1 MRLSQVVRPG
11 PGQYIKGEH
20 VLEMLDGLLESF
32 SHPVMISGEAS
43 YDVYC
48 SYMKAWEGERL
59 LYDRT
64 ASDEDAKRL
73 AEKAKGADVL
83 VGVGGGKVL
92 DTTKLVA
99 ELLDVEYILI
109 PTLAGTCAGYTP
121 VAAVYDPEH
130 HFRRVHYFERAP
142 LATIVDDVLL
152 LDEPEEYLMSGMAD
166 TLAKWYE
173 SKAIVEHLDG
183 EKDACVDLGISAARI
198 TRDILLQDG
207 EEAIR
212 SLKEKKNSPAFS
224 RTIDAIIG
232 IAGCVGG
239 FAGEAGRMAGAH
251 AIHNGLAVAGECEQ
265 VLHGIKVGYGILVQ
279 LVAEG
284 KLEEVKELLP
294 FFKKN
299 GFAYNLATLGVSE
312 NFSETKKVMA
322 EFAASEKET
331 FLLAVPGI
339 TAQGILDAIETLED
353 LSKEE

>member
-1 MRLSQVVRPG
+1 MRLSQIVRPG
-11 PGQYIKGEH
+11 PGQYIKGEN
-20 VLEMLDGLLESF
+20 VLGMLDGLLKGF

-43 YDVYC
+43 YEVYC
-48 SYMKAWEGERL
+48 RYTKAWEGEHL
-59 LYDRT
+59 FYDRT

-73 AEKAKGADVL
+73 AKKAKGADL
-83 VGVGGGKVL
+83 IIGVGGGKVL

-109 PTLAGTCAGYTP
+109 PTLAGTCAAYTP

-142 LATIVDDVLL
+142 LATIVDDTLL
-152 LDEPEEYLMSGMAD
+152 LDEPEEYFMSGMAD

-173 SKAIVEHLDG
+173 SKAIVERLEG
-183 EKDACVDLGISAARI
+183 EKDACVELGLAAARM
-198 TRDILLQDG
+198 TRDILLNDG
-207 EEAIR
+207 EEAIG

-224 RTIDAIIG
+224 RTVDAIIG

-251 AIHNGLAVAGECEQ
+251 AIHNGLAVAGECEK

-279 LVAEG
+279 LVSEG

-294 FFKKN
+294 FYKKN
-299 GFAYNLATLGVSE
+299 GFAYNLATLGVSK
-312 NFSETKKVMA
+312 NFSETKKIMA
-322 EFAASEKET
+322 EFAASKEES

-339 TAQGILDAIETLED
+339 TGADILDAIQTLED
-353 LSKEE
+353 LAKEE